1 VELPKLVER
10 TLREQLN
17 RTQIK
22 MPFAIGVPTISAFKS
37 RVVIYI
43 QSRTDT
49 GSLPV
54 WRSFYRMFKRIVLF
68 GAVTTF
74 IGLGVFSHRVLGDN
88 TSDDLIAGFRQVEV
102 ASVADAI
109 EQLYGKKMY
118 MTHDMRPLFTTKFAG
133 PAVTVQLRKEE
144 HTEGSKALQGMMD
157 AIDEA
162 APGSVYVMS
171 LENGLDYA
179 GLGGLMSTAMK
190 YRGFAGAVV
199 DGGVRDTP
207 QVSKLQFPVF
217 SRGVV
222 PSTTVNHFRVTGK
235 NVAVTCAGVSVRPGD
250 IIAADTDGVVV
261 VPRENAAAILTKAQ
275 QLDQT
280 EHSMYPFIEK
290 YKSIREAVSK
300 FGRL

>member
-1 VELPKLVER
+1 MRKKLRLSAV
-10 TLREQLN
+10 
-17 RTQIK
+17 IV
-22 MPFAIGVPTISAFKS
+22 AIVCLKLAPDALK
-37 RVVIYI
+37 
-43 QSRTDT
+43 
-49 GSLPV
+49 
-54 WRSFYRMFKRIVLF
+54 
-68 GAVTTF
+68 
-74 IGLGVFSHRVLGDN
+74 GDA
-88 TSDDLIAGFRQVEV
+88 TPDDLISGFRQVEV

-118 MTHDMRPLFTTKFAG
+118 MTHDIRPLATAKLAG
-133 PAVTVQLRKEE
+133 PAVTVRLSKGE

-162 APGSVYVMS
+162 PAGSVYVMS

-222 PSTTVNHFRVTGK
+222 PSTTVNHFRVAGK
-235 NVAVTCAGVSVRPGD
+235 NVAVRCAAAPVRP
-250 IIAADTDGVVV
+250 AAIVVADMDGVVV
-261 VPRENAAAILTKAQ
+261 VPRENAAEVPKKAQ
-275 QLDQT
+275 QLDET
-280 EHSMYPFIEK
+280 EHSMPPFIEK
-290 YKSIREAVSK
+290 YKSIRDAVAK